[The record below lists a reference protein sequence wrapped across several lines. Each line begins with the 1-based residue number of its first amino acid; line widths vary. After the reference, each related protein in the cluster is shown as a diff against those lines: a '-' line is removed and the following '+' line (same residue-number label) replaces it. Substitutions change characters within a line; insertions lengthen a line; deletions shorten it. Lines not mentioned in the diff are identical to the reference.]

1 MLYTKFEN
9 FCLPYL
15 QSKKSL
21 GLMVSGG
28 LDSAVMLYGLCLL
41 KTKHNLDVTFKIYTV
56 PLHNDSRLYAEK
68 VVNWVNHKFNLQMEH
83 IICGDPD
90 LAYNATV
97 RSGMSLAYE
106 QNESIA
112 IADTTTPPVKLMGL
126 APIRIKAQFPFQ
138 PFIEWTKQETIAL
151 SIELG
156 IDDLIALTHSC
167 TEHTT
172 RCNMCWQ
179 CRERIWGYA
188 MNNHKDPGNF

>member
-1 MLYTKFEN
+1 
-9 FCLPYL
+9 
-15 QSKKSL
+15 
-21 GLMVSGG
+21 MVSGG